1 MRNSLKISTNRQFT
15 PPGSISYEFCLLG
28 DSKVHFGFAVYEISE
43 LEHTMNSLCYCGHPT
58 NFFTR
63 LTIRER
69 DICVRCTA
77 PCIFN
82 PLSCKP
88 YISICALGEAC
99 FSSFLSVFLPQLHRS
114 PVFCLLFGIRKEYR
128 SLGKEDE
135 PCTAFSKIVKF
146 FQYWMLRHC
155 MKNLFALILHSLIK
169 INSHSLKLF
178 FSQ

>member
-1 MRNSLKISTNRQFT
+1 MPGREKFSKDFDHGRQFT
-15 PPGSISYEFCLLG
+15 PPGSILYEFCLLD

-43 LEHTMNSLCYCGHPT
+43 LEHTINSLCYCGHPT

-99 FSSFLSVFLPQLHRS
+99 FSFFVSVFLPQLHRS
-114 PVFCLLFGIRKEYR
+114 PDFAYYLALEKNIGALERKMNHALPFRKLWNLSSIGCCAIVWKIY
-128 SLGKEDE
+128 SL
-135 PCTAFSKIVKF
+135 
-146 FQYWMLRHC
+146 
-155 MKNLFALILHSLIK
+155 
-169 INSHSLKLF
+169 
-178 FSQ
+178 